1 MKLKYRQFI
10 LNLIQQCVD
19 KIKSY
24 EKVNEL
30 RFSAELAIEIA
41 KFINKS
47 VLESDGIKESK
58 IDRSEVLL
66 NAFNQVFVYTDDE
79 LKSFESNIIEFLID
93 RKFIT
98 KIKLSR
104 KVMKSIRKPLKFFLK
119 IVGITV

>member
-1 MKLKYRQFI
+1 
-10 LNLIQQCVD
+10 
-19 KIKSY
+19 
-24 EKVNEL
+24 
-30 RFSAELAIEIA
+30 LAIEIA

-47 VLESDGIKESK
+47 ILEADGIKESK

-98 KIKLSR
+98 KIKLSK

-119 IVGITV
+119 IVGITA